1 MSQSGE
7 IEIYIVVVELT
18 TMTHLDDIN
27 TIQTQ
32 TITGILPPL
41 TCIYK
46 LQKPLLTTDVPRPV
60 CAAPAVRLAA
70 DGEPHCIE
78 SVFL

>member
-7 IEIYIVVVELT
+7 IEIYIGLVELT

-41 TCIYK
+41 T
-46 LQKPLLTTDVPRPV
+46 
-60 CAAPAVRLAA
+60 
-70 DGEPHCIE
+70 
-78 SVFL
+78 